1 MSFVN
6 KGGQNALWISDE
18 KSIYGPQ
25 IQEKQAEKK
34 DIAAD
39 YFCFSNHPFTAN
51 SIDSDSMALS
61 VFLTLRLSNSLFLCP
76 PGPKRNDSS
85 AFYLSIKEPLTGN
98 HSSWSPSLAFNFYK
112 TYQSWQRGVKSLGN
126 ISKLR
131 LKDITIHQSAECHS
145 LSSSRCR
152 F

>member
-1 MSFVN
+1 MHCEAGLGLKRKKN
-6 KGGQNALWISDE
+6 RMR
-18 KSIYGPQ
+18 
-25 IQEKQAEKK
+25 KK

-61 VFLTLRLSNSLFLCP
+61 VFLTLRLYNSLFLCP

-85 AFYLSIKEPLTGN
+85 ALSLSIKEPLTGN

-112 TYQSWQRGVKSLGN
+112 TYQSWQRGGKSGQYFQAAIKRYHLTTYIN
-126 ISKLR
+126 LQNVI
-131 LKDITIHQSAECHS
+131 
-145 LSSSRCR
+145 RCPHHTVDSVLAY
-152 F
+152 